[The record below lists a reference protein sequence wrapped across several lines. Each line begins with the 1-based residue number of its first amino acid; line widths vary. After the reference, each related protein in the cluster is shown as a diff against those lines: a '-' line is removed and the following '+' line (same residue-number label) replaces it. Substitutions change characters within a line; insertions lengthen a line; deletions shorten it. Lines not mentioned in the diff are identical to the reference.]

1 MIEISAMVQPSEVR
15 TRLVNPEALYDPRPN
30 GYSHAV
36 IAQGGKSIA
45 FIAGQGGEEM
55 NGRLSASFGEQVRQA
70 YANLRIVLDA
80 VGAKPNQVTRI
91 TTYVVDYHQSMLGV
105 LTYNAQATFGSA
117 LPAQTLVPV
126 PRLALDGMLFEVDAI
141 VVLD

>member
-1 MIEISAMVQPSEVR
+1 MIEISAMAHSSEVR
-15 TRLVNPEALYDPRPN
+15 TRSVNPEALYDPRPN

-36 IAQGGKSIA
+36 IAQGGKHIA
-45 FIAGQGGEEM
+45 YIAGQGGEDR
-55 NGRLSASFGEQVRQA
+55 NGRLSDSFGEQVRQA

-80 VGAKPNQVTRI
+80 VGAKPHQVTRV
-91 TTYVVDYHQSMLGV
+91 TTYVVDYHPSLLGV
-105 LTYNAQATFGSA
+105 LTHYAQATFGAA